1 MIGSAGSLLDGNL
14 SICGGKKIKW
24 GLEVGACRF
33 VRVRVGVCDKMGIF
47 LYVEAVGTMLIR

>member
-1 MIGSAGSLLDGNL
+1 MVISPSAGE
-14 SICGGKKIKW
+14 KKIKW

-33 VRVRVGVCDKMGIF
+33 VRVPVGVCDKMGIF

>member
-1 MIGSAGSLLDGNL
+1 MV
-14 SICGGKKIKW
+14 KKTKTKW

-33 VRVRVGVCDKMGIF
+33 VGVCDKMGIF